1 MVFKILDYSYAK
13 ICYTQMNGMYWDI
26 NCRMEW
32 SLCYEWN
39 ETYTYQMY
47 YILLTHRGVRLENC
61 YLILSQQLLANTE
74 SKTELKSTERWCAKM
89 SRSVT
94 PYLLSY
100 AVCPLRPR
108 VMCVMTCMIVFFF
121 KLTDAWVSILDSQ
134 FKIKT

>member
-1 MVFKILDYSYAK
+1 M
-13 ICYTQMNGMYWDI
+13 
-26 NCRMEW
+26 
-32 SLCYEWN
+32 
-39 ETYTYQMY
+39 
-47 YILLTHRGVRLENC
+47 
-61 YLILSQQLLANTE
+61 LANTE

-121 KLTDAWVSILDSQ
+121 KLTDAWVSILDRE
-134 FKIKT
+134 FKIKAEMYQLGTWINFLHSFISY